1 MTPTGIV
8 SQLLNCKVLQ
18 FFPSRSNDFTFIFI
32 HYVPLVHVRAFSPPL
47 SHTKWIAG
55 KIAVIVVISFN
66 LIVYIVVYG
75 DTGLYT
81 EIKAFKSL
89 LFVNIQDTKYSSQ
102 WALQWYSF

>member
-32 HYVPLVHVRAFSPPL
+32 HYVPLVHVRAFFPPL

-55 KIAVIVVISFN
+55 KIAVIVISFN
-66 LIVYIVVYG
+66 LIVYIVVYW
-75 DTGLYT
+75 DKGLYT
-81 EIKAFKSL
+81 EMKAFKSL

-102 WALQWYSF
+102 WALQLYSF